1 MRKIAILIMLVL
13 VASTSFAQ
21 KMPDWVTHKPTPTN
35 DTYLYVVESATAE
48 TELSARNQAFAR
60 LFQSTAMRLGQ
71 PINSDEINKAVQR
84 GTDFNV
90 ISAYYNIPI
99 NKVCEYTEQK
109 AGKYQVYILCQV
121 AKAGN
126 IPVQFDDFNDCYE
139 GANKF
144 YASEALASD
153 GFCVYKNNR
162 LIRDTEV
169 RSLLANSHAYLFYE
183 KGMSIGKSSFWINDN
198 IGELAAS
205 EFIGYLVLVVGA
217 TSAVM
222 GYSFS
227 ALEEDPEKAAS
238 NASAGSVGLGI
249 TAIAGAIFLVR
260 FGVITYGKANVRK
273 AVNMYNN
280 GKMYAQNSL
289 ELEYGFTGTG
299 FGLTLHF

>member
-71 PINSDEINKAVQR
+71 PINSEEINKAVQR

-90 ISAYYNIPI
+90 ISAYYKIPI
-99 NKVCEYTEQK
+99 NKVCEYIENK
-109 AGKYQVYILCQV
+109 SVEYRAFVLCQV

-126 IPVQFDDFNDCYE
+126 IPVQFDDFSDCYE
-139 GANKF
+139 GVNKY
-144 YASEALASD
+144 YAEEALYAD
-153 GFCVYKNNR
+153 GFSIYKNKR
-162 LIRDTEV
+162 KLEDSEIRAIF
-169 RSLLANSHAYLFYE
+169 ANSKSGDLYD
-183 KGMSIGKSSFWINDN
+183 IG
-198 IGELAAS
+198 
-205 EFIGYLVLVVGA
+205 
-217 TSAVM
+217 M
-222 GYSFS
+222 GYSGEYIGLSVTGVVLIVASVIPLLSFDVDF
-227 ALEEDPEKAAS
+227 ALFGAGCVLV
-238 NASAGSVGLGI
+238 GSVCLI
-249 TAIAGAIFLVR
+249 TKSVLHA
-260 FGVITYGKANVRK
+260 YGKKQIRK
-273 AVNMYNN
+273 AVRLYNN